1 MAKVKFG
8 DSSTVYDIYISMG
21 YKYLTL
27 IFNSK
32 EERDKVDFSQG
43 CYEINEYNGMIMGD
57 FSNYKYVYQ
66 EDENRV
72 ILTPNENDKYVKPEP
87 KYIPYIVFN
96 GDETQYSCYVHKTS
110 DHLLT
115 LSFIDQ
121 KQEIMGNDDILT
133 SGFKY
138 YAIKDQDPVD
148 YSDFTTIYQKTFN
161 IVLSNDGS
169 MYEEPEENPDPIVE
183 NTNRIEMLEMAL
195 CEMYEAMIEK
205 EEN

>member
-72 ILTPNENDKYVKPEP
+72 ILTPNEPICGLIISFVLKFSV
-87 KYIPYIVFN
+87 
-96 GDETQYSCYVHKTS
+96 TKTS
-110 DHLLT
+110 NF
-115 LSFIDQ
+115 FI
-121 KQEIMGNDDILT
+121 
-133 SGFKY
+133 
-138 YAIKDQDPVD
+138 
-148 YSDFTTIYQKTFN
+148 
-161 IVLSNDGS
+161 
-169 MYEEPEENPDPIVE
+169 
-183 NTNRIEMLEMAL
+183 
-195 CEMYEAMIEK
+195 
-205 EEN
+205 